1 MSICELMNAHV
12 RYKVENDADSITYE
26 INDFS
31 CTYVAHQLQ
40 QVTTVASNRDEPWQS

>member
-12 RYKVENDADSITYE
+12 RYKVENDADSTYE

-31 CTYVAHQLQ
+31 CTYVAQLQ
-40 QVTTVASNRDEPWQS
+40 YSAASHHCCE